1 MFGHLK
7 ICCFCVCPGFFCFR
21 FRCLVLLLSFWFRSF
36 VCLFA
41 CCGIRGNYYI
51 LITHAFAATAQLQRC
66 RRQGKA
72 EQTGKNGPK
81 YNRKN
86 VNENG
91 VKNQFHGFYIP
102 VYLL

>member
-1 MFGHLK
+1 LFS
-7 ICCFCVCPGFFCFR
+7 
-21 FRCLVLLLSFWFRSF
+21 LSLPCALAFAGPRSF

-51 LITHAFAATAQLQRC
+51 LITHALAAQLQRC
-66 RRQGKA
+66 RRRGRANSREWPK
-72 EQTGKNGPK
+72 K

>member
-1 MFGHLK
+1 MFFLCSGS
-7 ICCFCVCPGFFCFR
+7 FCFR
-21 FRCLVLLLSFWFRSF
+21 FRCSSFSFRRASLF

-51 LITHAFAATAQLQRC
+51 LITHAFPNKDAAVATAAVVASVCVCEGDSSR
-66 RRQGKA
+66 A
-72 EQTGKNGPK
+72 APKN
-81 YNRKN
+81 NRKN

>member
-1 MFGHLK
+1 MPL
-7 ICCFCVCPGFFCFR
+7 
-21 FRCLVLLLSFWFRSF
+21 LLLSLGLAFF

-51 LITHAFAATAQLQRC
+51 LITHAFAARCAVGVKDNKQGAGASQRA
-66 RRQGKA
+66 R
-72 EQTGKNGPK
+72 EWPKN
-81 YNRKN
+81 NRKN